1 MLVVKSRIGE
11 VIMKPYWIA
20 LLGAL
25 CAPAW
30 AQQAQPRIIGGDN
43 ARQGQWP
50 WMAQVDVAFRLTQE
64 IGLCGGSQLT
74 PDWVITA
81 GHCVVTDD
89 DQRVAASDI
98 QIRLGSV
105 FLDADT
111 GYTGTAL
118 YVPDNFRRNQ
128 GREFDNDIAL
138 VRINGPAMGER
149 PSLIGSAQFQDLQS
163 RSAAERDE
171 ALTALGWGVTQ
182 PGGDTPASRLQEVQL
197 DYVPTGTCLNQWGS
211 GNFNTAT
218 MVCADERNPLDGQQ
232 QDTCIGDSGGP
243 LFIGQDSDPYLV
255 GLTSYGQVNCAD
267 ELPSVYTN
275 VGSQIGFVEAATADA
290 GDPLVDLAL
299 EDTGERLYVAAAGT
313 LSRTLTLANR
323 GQSNNVTGASIA
335 VSDGGDL
342 DVRLDG
348 QSCSLLNNPCYTA
361 PGTLGTTLLN
371 RTDQVALS
379 ASYTG
384 LTTPAQATLT
394 LNAGADQEEYRI
406 KNNRQQVTLIFS
418 DQADL
423 AVSARITSS
432 SRDANDQGVA
442 EVQVTVRNLSTVNG
456 ADASQVTVT
465 PSLPAG
471 TTIRNSSVPCDTV
484 CQVGSLAADQSTGF
498 TLTLV
503 TGTLQEDDLGLTV
516 AANGGDF
523 PTDNN
528 DTTLPLTYTAST
540 GGGASGGGGGG
551 GGGALGWM
559 GMLLALLVAARYRG

>member
-1 MLVVKSRIGE
+1 
-11 VIMKPYWIA
+11 MKPYWIA

-64 IGLCGGSQLT
+64 VGLCGGSQLT
-74 PDWVITA
+74 PNWVVTA

-89 DQRVAASDI
+89 DQRVDASDI

-105 FLDADT
+105 FLNGGT

-118 YVPDNFRRNQ
+118 YVPGNFRRTQ

-149 PSLIGSAQFQDLQS
+149 PSLIGSTQFQNLQS

-171 ALTALGWGVTQ
+171 ALTALGWGVTR

-218 MVCADERNPLDGQQ
+218 MVCADELNPLDGQQ

-275 VGSQIGFVEAATADA
+275 VSSQIGFVEAATADA

-299 EDTGERLYVAAAGT
+299 EDTGERLYVAASGT

-323 GQSNNVTGASIA
+323 GQSNNVTGATLS
-335 VSDGGDL
+335 VNDDSNLNVTLG
-342 DVRLDG
+342 G
-348 QSCSLLNNPCYTA
+348 QSCTLLNNPCYTA
-361 PGTLGTTLLN
+361 SGTLGTTLLN
-371 RTDQVALS
+371 RTDQVALT
-379 ASYTG
+379 ASYNG
-384 LTTPAQATLT
+384 LTTPARATLT
-394 LNAGADQEEYRI
+394 LDAGADQEEYRI
-406 KNNRQQVTLIFS
+406 KNNRHEVTLIFS

-432 SRDANDQGVA
+432 SRDGNDQGVA
-442 EVQVTVRNLSTVNG
+442 EVQVTVRNLSTVSG

-484 CQVGSLAADQSTGF
+484 CRVGNLAADQSTDF

-540 GGGASGGGGGG
+540 AGGAADSGGGGG

-559 GMLLALLVAARYRG
+559 GMLLALLAAARYRG

>member
-1 MLVVKSRIGE
+1 
-11 VIMKPYWIA
+11 MKPYWIA

-30 AQQAQPRIIGGDN
+30 AQQAEQAQPRIIGGET
-43 ARQGQWP
+43 APAGEWP
-50 WMAQVDVAFRLTQE
+50 WMVQLDIQFRATNE
-64 IGLCGGSQLT
+64 VGLCGGALLA
-74 PDWVITA
+74 PGWAVTA
-81 GHCVVTDD
+81 AHCLIEEDNQGVPPGDVT
-89 DQRVAASDI
+89 VLYGSP
-98 QIRLGSV
+98 IRNDGAPYAVS
-105 FLDADT
+105 A
-111 GYTGTAL
+111 Y
-118 YVPDNFRRNQ
+118 YVPQ
-128 GREFDNDIAL
+128 GFNRAVTPAFDNDIAL
-138 VRINGPAMGER
+138 LRLNNGPIPDVF

-171 ALTALGWGVTQ
+171 ALTALGWGVTR

-313 LSRTLTLANR
+313 VSRTLTLANR
-323 GQSNNVTGASIA
+323 SQSNNVTGATIS
-335 VSDGGDL
+335 VNGDTSL
-342 DVRLDG
+342 DVTLDG
-348 QSCSLLNNPCYTA
+348 ESCTPFNNPCYTA

-484 CQVGSLAADQSTGF
+484 CQVGSLAADQSTEF

-528 DTTLPLTYTAST
+528 DPPLPLTYTAST
-540 GGGASGGGGGG
+540 AGGAVDSGGGGG

-559 GMLLALLVAARYRG
+559 GMLLALLVAARYRV

>member
-1 MLVVKSRIGE
+1 
-11 VIMKPYWIA
+11 MKPYWIA

-30 AQQAQPRIIGGDN
+30 GQQAQPRIIGGE
-43 ARQGQWP
+43 AAPAGEWP
-50 WMAQVDVAFRLTQE
+50 WMAQVDVAFAPGE
-64 IGLCGGSQLT
+64 FGLCGGSHLA
-74 PDWVITA
+74 PNWVVTA
-81 GHCVVTDD
+81 GHCVTTDN
-89 DQRVAASDI
+89 DQRVAAQSI
-98 QIRLGSV
+98 EVLLGSV
-105 FLDADT
+105 FLDRGT
-111 GYTGTAL
+111 RYTGTAL
-118 YVPDNFRRNQ
+118 YVPDNFRRTQ

-149 PSLIGSAQFQDLQS
+149 PSLIGSTQFQDLQS

-171 ALTALGWGVTQ
+171 ALTALGWGVTR
-182 PGGDTPASRLQEVQL
+182 PGGNTPAARLQEVQL

-211 GNFNTAT
+211 GNFNSAT
-218 MVCADERNPLDGQQ
+218 MVCADELNPLDGQQ

-243 LFIGQDSDPYLV
+243 LFIGRDSDPYVV

-275 VGSQIGFVEAATADA
+275 LSSQIGFVEAATADA

-299 EDTGERLYVAAAGT
+299 ENTGERLYAAAAGT
-313 LSRTLTLANR
+313 VSRTLTLANR
-323 GQSNNVTGASIA
+323 SQSNTVTGASIA

-342 DVRLDG
+342 DVRLGG
-348 QSCSLLNNPCYTA
+348 QSCTLFNNPCYTA
-361 PGTLGTTLLN
+361 SGTLGTTLLN

-379 ASYTG
+379 ASYNG
-384 LTTPAQATLT
+384 LTTPALATLT
-394 LNAGADQEEYRI
+394 LDAGADQEEYRI
-406 KNNRQQVTLIFS
+406 KNNRHELTLIFS

-423 AVSARITSS
+423 AVSARIIAS
-432 SRDANDQGVA
+432 SRDGNDQGVA
-442 EVQVTVRNLSTVNG
+442 DVQVTVRNLSTVSG

-484 CQVGSLAADQSTGF
+484 CRVGDLGADQSTDF

-540 GGGASGGGGGG
+540 ASGAADGGGG

-559 GMLLALLVAARYRG
+559 GMLLALLAAARYRG